1 MSGRIN
7 FEVALGG
14 SRPPRHA
21 RRRDGVPA
29 RILVLGDFSG
39 QAGGEEGQRI
49 DLSGRRA
56 RLVDLDTFDAVFA
69 EMRPRAVVAP
79 RAAQNPVTVEFS
91 SLDDFHPDQI
101 FRGMEAF
108 APLRTSRTRLKDP
121 ATFAEE
127 AAALLRAGAGPGTGA
142 TLVAATGQSQPDE
155 QADLLERLLGSAT
168 RAPSRSSAAGVTDA
182 LVARLVA
189 PYVVRGPDPSLGTY
203 LSAVDATA
211 TALMRRVLHYPS
223 VQALE
228 ARWRGLRRLVET
240 LELGDSLELRILDIG
255 KDALI
260 ADLNAAEGKLES
272 TGLYRAIAGRGSDAA
287 GEVETTLL
295 VGDYTFGATRDGLE
309 LLAHVGNFAQRL
321 GAPLIAAGDA
331 TLLGATRLDADS
343 EPKEWVIADARIAER
358 WSALRHSAIA
368 PWIGLA
374 MPRVLGRLPYGA
386 KTDAIDGFAF
396 EELAGSNDHDGY
408 LWGNPALACAEL
420 IGRSLVED
428 GTDIE
433 SPVIALD
440 VPDLPAHVR
449 DVDGERELKPCAEHL
464 LSLRIGEEILKRGLM
479 PVLSFRDRN
488 AARFLRLQSIADP
501 PAALAA
507 IG

>member
-1 MSGRIN
+1 M
-7 FEVALGG
+7 
-14 SRPPRHA
+14 
-21 RRRDGVPA
+21 
-29 RILVLGDFSG
+29 
-39 QAGGEEGQRI
+39 
-49 DLSGRRA
+49 
-56 RLVDLDTFDAVFA
+56 
-69 EMRPRAVVAP
+69 
-79 RAAQNPVTVEFS
+79 
-91 SLDDFHPDQI
+91 
-101 FRGMEAF
+101 
-108 APLRTSRTRLKDP
+108 
-121 ATFAEE
+121 
-127 AAALLRAGAGPGTGA
+127 LRAGAGPGA
-142 TLVAATGQSQPDE
+142 AASLVAATGESQPDE

-168 RAPSRSSAAGVTDA
+168 RATSRPSAAGVTDT

-189 PYVVRGPDPSLGTY
+189 PYVVRGPDPSLRTY
-203 LSAVDATA
+203 LSAVDAAA
-211 TALMRRVLHYPS
+211 TALMRRVLHDPR
-223 VQALE
+223 VQGLE

-240 LELGDSLELRILDIG
+240 LELGDSLELRIIDIG

-272 TGLYRAIAGRGSDAA
+272 TGLYRAIAGRGGDAA

-295 VGDYTFGATRDGLE
+295 VGDYTFGATRDDLE
-309 LLAHVGNFAQRL
+309 LLAHLGNLAQRL

-331 TLLGATRLDADS
+331 TLLGATSLDADS
-343 EPKEWVIADARIAER
+343 EPKAWVIADARIAER

-396 EELAGSNDHDGY
+396 EELAGTNDHDGY
-408 LWGNPALACAEL
+408 LWGNPALACAEV

-428 GTDIE
+428 DNDTE
-433 SPVIALD
+433 PPVIALD

-501 PAALAA
+501 PAALALTP
-507 IG
+507 

>member
-14 SRPPRHA
+14 SRPPRRT
-21 RRRDGVPA
+21 RRRDDVPA

-39 QAGGEEGQRI
+39 QAAADEGQRI

-69 EMRPRAVVAP
+69 AMRPRAVVAP
-79 RAAQNPVTVEFS
+79 RDSQNPVTVEFT

-108 APLRTSRTRLKDP
+108 ASLRTSRTRLKDP
-121 ATFAEE
+121 TTFAEE
-127 AAALLRAGAGPGTGA
+127 AGALLRAGAGPGTGSLIA
-142 TLVAATGQSQPDE
+142 STGEPQPAE

-168 RAPSRSSAAGVTDA
+168 RATSRPPAAGVTDA

-203 LSAVDATA
+203 LSAVDAAA
-211 TALMRRVLHYPS
+211 TALMRRVLHDPR
-223 VQALE
+223 VQELE

-260 ADLNAAEGKLES
+260 ADLNAADGKLES

-295 VGDYTFGATRDGLE
+295 VGDYTFGATRDDLE
-309 LLAHVGNFAQRL
+309 LLAHLGNLAQRL
-321 GAPLIAAGDA
+321 GAPLIAGGDA
-331 TLLGATRLDADS
+331 TLLGATSLDAGS
-343 EPKEWVIADARIAER
+343 EPKAWVIADARIAER

-420 IGRSLVED
+420 IGRSLAEQD
-428 GTDIE
+428 SDAETPE
-433 SPVIALD
+433 IALD

-464 LSLRIGEEILKRGLM
+464 LSVRIGEEILKRGLM